1 MGCRRVQTVPGS
13 RVWRSSA
20 RRTVQQVTTQ
30 PGAYLLCSRS
40 VPGSLALSPPP
51 LTCGCAGHHLE
62 AGLLYGCC
70 PACVRYLEYGAACP
84 GVFWRSGDT
93 GEVEEVAVMYGG
105 DTAASLEQWPDT
117 LIG

>member
-1 MGCRRVQTVPGS
+1 MK
-13 RVWRSSA
+13 A
-20 RRTVQQVTTQ
+20 
-30 PGAYLLCSRS
+30 
-40 VPGSLALSPPP
+40 
-51 LTCGCAGHHLE
+51 TCIQWQLCAGYHLE